1 MPNVGV
7 AVGVAAAGLATGL
20 LLAAGQQYAG
30 TKGMLAPVAAIV
42 CVVLLRFPGFTF
54 GLMVA
59 LAVLAEVE
67 ATGAIPSGGFYY
79 EVAASSLTPPDVL
92 LAIGVGGVLLRFVTD
107 DERPRLPHPLV
118 IPLALLALALAAGVV
133 TGYFSPGGVSKGDLF
148 HRGMNVAYV
157 FLVPILAVNV
167 IRDTRALKAFAVVV
181 AALGALKGVS
191 GLYVFA
197 GGFGSTVEDEAI
209 TFLNPVPNL
218 VMLVLVLGVVAAT
231 IRKVKIPT
239 WTIAAAPVA
248 LLSLVLSFR
257 RSFWIAGT
265 FTLIAVGIIAS
276 RRRGRAVLAVGAVA
290 LALTLVAAAT
300 VGTSDNPSGSPIA
313 ERAQTFSPGGL
324 GENRGDRYRIDER
337 RNVIENIE
345 AHPLTGVGLGV
356 DWKVHQPLA
365 EAHDRRY
372 AHVAT
377 LWFWLALGPL
387 GLIAYLTVFGAGLGT
402 ARRVWRDH
410 RDEVVQVCSIA
421 AFGGILGLAIVELTA
436 TFTGIQPRVSLILGA
451 ALGWLAAA
459 WQDAKA
465 EDEAERAPS

>member
-54 GLMVA
+54 GLMVS

-67 ATGAIPSGGFYY
+67 AAGSIPSGGFYY
-79 EVAASSLTPPDVL
+79 EVAASSLTPIDVL

-107 DERPRLPHPLV
+107 DERPRLPNPLMV
-118 IPLALLALALAAGVV
+118 PLALLALALAAGIV

-148 HRGMNVAYV
+148 HRGMNVAYI

-167 IRDTRALKAFAVVV
+167 IRDTRALKIFALVV
-181 AALGALKGVS
+181 AALGAIKGVS

-197 GGFGSTVEDEAI
+197 GGFGSTVEEEAV

-218 VMLVLVLGVVAAT
+218 TMLVLVLGVVAAL

-239 WTIAAAPVA
+239 WAIAAAPVA

-257 RSFWIAGT
+257 RSFWIAGA
-265 FTLIAVGIIAS
+265 FTLVAVGIIAS
-276 RRRGRAVLAVGAVA
+276 RRRGRAVLAVGAIA

-300 VGTSDNPSGSPIA
+300 IGTSDNPSSSPIA

-324 GENRGDRYRIDER
+324 GENRGDRYRMDER

-345 AHPLTGVGLGV
+345 NHPLTGIGLGV
-356 DWKVHQPLA
+356 YWKVHQPLA

-372 AHVAT
+372 VHVAT

-387 GLIAYLTVFGAGLGT
+387 GLIAYLTLFGTGLGT

-410 RDEVVQVCSIA
+410 HDEVVQVCAIA
-421 AFGGILGLAIVELTA
+421 AFGGILALAIVELTA

-465 EDEAERAPS
+465 EDEAEQAPS